1 MNNKI
6 HAIHAGLALMSG
18 VFGML
23 IAILLV
29 TVKPS
34 PPEVRE
40 GSTTVERVH
49 SSEVT
54 AEIDVPEVVIVA
66 SATED
71 VSGPGAARVR
81 PRERDQSGR
90 RLSDVS
96 PKGEGRAAALVE
108 PQGSD
113 NGLLG
118 LPLDRPMRE
127 HYSGVPVLKANTDI
141 TSKSLK
147 DRPERETFVFET
159 R

>member
-6 HAIHAGLALMSG
+6 QAGLALMSG
-18 VFGML
+18 AFGML

-34 PPEVRE
+34 PEVRV
-40 GSTTVERVH
+40 GSTTVEHVRP
-49 SSEVT
+49 SAEVT

-66 SATED
+66 SAKPE

-81 PRERDQSGR
+81 PQERDQSGR

-96 PKGEGRAAALVE
+96 PKGEGSAAALVE
-108 PQGSD
+108 PQGSG

-127 HYSGVPVLKANTDI
+127 HYSSVPVLRANTDI

-147 DRPERETFVFET
+147 ERPERETFVFET